1 MITLAL
7 FYMSRDMQYS
17 ERPSD
22 LYLGTCI
29 LDFALIATMFCGV
42 MMFTGNW

>member
-7 FYMSRDMQYS
+7 FYMSRDMSYS

-29 LDFALIATMFCGV
+29 LDLAMIIVAFCGM

>member
-7 FYMSRDMQYS
+7 FYMSRDMNYNH
-17 ERPSD
+17 RPSD
-22 LYLGTCI
+22 LYMGTVI
-29 LDFALIATMFCGV
+29 LDFALIATVFCGI